1 MKKILHLFLYLSVL
15 TTLNAQTTPSNL
27 WTPQGIG
34 LLPKN
39 YGISGIS
46 VVNKDVIWAVADS
59 FYSNPMPSNHSVK
72 VLKTTNGGT
81 NWQVYTVDLAVGRF
95 GTDIHAFDGS
105 SALIAVYN
113 VGGTRHDLLKT
124 IDGGTTW
131 TSKNNTRAAAL
142 FVRFFDK
149 QNGFIWNR
157 ESFARTQD
165 GGETWTPSTIFTWL
179 NTEVFFTA
187 GSTNACITIGDT
199 IMGGT
204 SISRIALS
212 TDKGITWKFQDLRAV
227 PTFGEQVTILSL
239 AFKDARNGIAMGWN
253 KTTRITYLASTT
265 DGGTTWTNLSN
276 YPFTFGSAIEY
287 VRGTNNT
294 YFITESYGLSAYTT
308 NAGQSWVKV
317 DSLEGDALRFLDRQT
332 GWVGTSISKVGGPAM
347 YKWNGG
353 NILSSIKVLE
363 AEDVSL
369 KVSPNPTSRF
379 LTVEYAHDFKPT
391 SLTIYDASGKTILTQ
406 RNPPTTSQN
415 IDLQDFE
422 NGVYLVQ
429 LRGTEGVV
437 AQKIVVQ
444 H

>member
-1 MKKILHLFLYLSVL
+1 MKKTLHLFLFLSLMATL
-15 TTLNAQTTPSNL
+15 TAQTPSNL
-27 WTPQGIG
+27 WTPQAVG
-34 LLPKN
+34 LLAKN
-39 YGISGIS
+39 YDIIALSI
-46 VVNKDVIWAVADS
+46 VNKDVIWAVADS
-59 FYSNPMPSNHSVK
+59 TYSNPMPSTHSVK

-81 NWQVYTVDLAVGRF
+81 NWQVYTVAPAIGRI
-95 GTDIHAFDGS
+95 GIDIHAFDS
-105 SALIAVYN
+105 SVAFIAVYN

-157 ESFARTQD
+157 ESFASTQD
-165 GGETWTPSTIFTWL
+165 GGETWSPKTIFTWL
-179 NTEVFFTA
+179 NTEVFWTA

-212 TDKGITWKFQDLRAV
+212 TDRGLTWKFQDLRAV
-227 PTFGEQVTILSL
+227 PSFGEQVTILSL

-253 KTTRITYLASTT
+253 RTTYITTLARTS
-265 DGGTTWTNLSN
+265 DGGATWTHLSN
-276 YPFTFGSAIEY
+276 YPFTLGSAIEY
-287 VRGTNNT
+287 VRGTNNA
-294 YFITESYGLSAYTT
+294 YFVTELDGLSAYTT

-317 DSLEGDALRFLDRQT
+317 DSLSGGALRFLDRQT
-332 GWVGTSISKVGGPAM
+332 GWVGTGNAKVGGPAM

-379 LTVEYAHDFKPT
+379 LNIEYANDFKPT
-391 SLTIYDASGKTILTQ
+391 FLTIYNASGKTVFTQ
-406 RNPPTTSQN
+406 TNLSTASQR
-415 IDLQDFE
+415 IDLQGFE

-429 LRGTEGVV
+429 LKNTEGVV